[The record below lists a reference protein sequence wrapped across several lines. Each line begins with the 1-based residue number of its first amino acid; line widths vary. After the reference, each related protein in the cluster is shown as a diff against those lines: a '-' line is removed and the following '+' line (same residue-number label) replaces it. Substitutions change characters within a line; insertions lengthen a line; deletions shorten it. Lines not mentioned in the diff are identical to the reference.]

1 MNKLK
6 VAIIGAGHLGRIH
19 ARLAKANE
27 QLDVVG
33 VVEPM
38 ATARTSVAT
47 ELEVATFEDYRALI
61 GKVDAA
67 IVATPTVSH
76 YDVAS
81 TLLRAGIHVLVEKPL
96 ASTPDQAE
104 RLVQIAKRHNL
115 VLQVG
120 HVERFNPSWT
130 AVQSHLGAPK
140 YIECVRAGAYSG
152 RSTDIGVVHDL
163 MIHDIDLVLSVVRS
177 PVSSVSACG
186 IALLGEREDLA
197 EARVHFANGC
207 IANFKASR
215 VSLESTRRMSIYTST
230 SMAEIDFSKNEVRLV
245 KPSGEI
251 LDREVQLDQ
260 LSAEDRAAAK
270 ANIFGELFT
279 VETLPAQPR
288 NAILDEQNDFALS
301 IRTNASPLVS
311 GEDGAKALQL
321 AGSILDSIAAH
332 RWEGEGSR
340 PWQIGQ
346 SAMPLPKI
354 LPLPQGTE
362 RKGPTRKAS

>member
-19 ARLAKANE
+19 ARLAKGNE
-27 QLDVVG
+27 HFEVVG
-33 VVEPM
+33 IAEPV
-38 ATARTSVAT
+38 AAARTAVAT
-47 ELEVATFEDYRALI
+47 ELELPTFEDYRSLI

-67 IVATPTVSH
+67 IIATPTISH

-81 TLLRAGIHVLVEKPL
+81 TLLRGGVHVLVEKPL
-96 ASTPDQAE
+96 ASSPDQAD

-130 AVQSHLGAPK
+130 AVQAHLGSPK
-140 YIECVRAGAYSG
+140 YIDCVRAGTYSG

-163 MIHDIDLVLSVVRS
+163 MIHDIDLVLSLVNS
-177 PVSSVSACG
+177 PVQSVSACG
-186 IALLGEREDLA
+186 LALLGEREDLA

-215 VSLESTRRMSIYTST
+215 VSLEATRRMSIYTT
-230 SMAEIDFSKNEVRLV
+230 SAMADIDFSKNEVRLV
-245 KPSGEI
+245 KPSSEI

-260 LSAEDRAAAK
+260 LTADERALAK
-270 ANIFGELFT
+270 ATIFGELFT
-279 VETLPAQPR
+279 VEALPAQPR

-301 IRTNASPLVS
+301 IRTNASPIVS
-311 GEDGAKALQL
+311 GEDGTKALQL
-321 AGSILDSIAAH
+321 AGTILDSIAAH
-332 RWEGEGSR
+332 RWEGDNSR
-340 PWQIGQ
+340 SWQIGPT
-346 SAMPLPKI
+346 ATPVPRI
-354 LPLPQGTE
+354 LPLPQGSD
-362 RKGPTRKAS
+362 RKGPARKAS